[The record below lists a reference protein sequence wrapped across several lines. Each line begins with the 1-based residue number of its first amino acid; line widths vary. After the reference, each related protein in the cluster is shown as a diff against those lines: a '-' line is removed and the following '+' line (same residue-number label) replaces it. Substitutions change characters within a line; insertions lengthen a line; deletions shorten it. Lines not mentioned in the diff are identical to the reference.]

1 MHSLKNE
8 VFDELDLFLQHEQVK
23 KMSHKGELDV
33 HPYFNLGCKLVM
45 NVYIYYKKVP
55 SG

>member
-8 VFDELDLFLQHEQVK
+8 VFDELDLFLQHEQVE

-33 HPYFNLGCKLVM
+33 HPYFNLGC
-45 NVYIYYKKVP
+45 NERVYILQE
-55 SG
+55 STQRLM

>member
-8 VFDELDLFLQHEQVK
+8 VFDKLDLFLQHEQVK
-23 KMSHKGELDV
+23 KKSHNGELDV
-33 HPYFNLGCKLVM
+33 HPYFNLGF
-45 NVYIYYKKVP
+45 NVYIFYKKVP